1 MSRQIKTMEQLKDS
15 RLLYDRKVP
24 AFGYLILGIVTV
36 LLAVVLVWSIRTP
49 KTYVIKAGGV
59 IESENKNY
67 IMSGYTGE
75 ILQMFLSEGMVV
87 EKGQPLFTVKSTD
100 MNIQVTQLE
109 EQRKTYEERVSQC
122 EKLVE
127 SIKDDTNYFDI
138 TKKEDSLYYSQYETY
153 KSQVAQ
159 NQLDTTT
166 YQAYGYT
173 QEQIESQILVNQA
186 KITEIYYSAI
196 QSAENAALEAENQI
210 SAIDAQLL
218 ALNQGQGEYTIT
230 APCSGIVHMMSDYDE
245 GMVVQAA
252 AALGSIAAEQDEYLI
267 AAYVSAED
275 AARTKVGDKADIA
288 VSGLTQS
295 VYGTISGEVVSIDS
309 DITTTQN
316 GESGENTSYFKVHIR
331 PEVDYLVSSKGK
343 KADISNGMAVEARI
357 QYDEVT
363 YFNYVLEA
371 LGVLIR

>member
-49 KTYVIKAGGV
+49 KTYVIKVGGV

>member
-1 MSRQIKTMEQLKDS
+1 M
-15 RLLYDRKVP
+15 
-24 AFGYLILGIVTV
+24 
-36 LLAVVLVWSIRTP
+36 
-49 KTYVIKAGGV
+49 
-59 IESENKNY
+59 
-67 IMSGYTGE
+67 
-75 ILQMFLSEGMVV
+75 
-87 EKGQPLFTVKSTD
+87 
-100 MNIQVTQLE
+100 
-109 EQRKTYEERVSQC
+109 
-122 EKLVE
+122 E

-252 AALGSIAAEQDEYLI
+252 AALGSIAAEQGEYLI

-295 VYGTISGEVVSIDS
+295 VYGTISGRGG
-309 DITTTQN
+309 Q
-316 GESGENTSYFKVHIR
+316 H
-331 PEVDYLVSSKGK
+331 
-343 KADISNGMAVEARI
+343 
-357 QYDEVT
+357 
-363 YFNYVLEA
+363 
-371 LGVLIR
+371 

>member
-87 EKGQPLFTVKSTD
+87 EKGQSLFTVKSTD

-138 TKKEDSLYYSQYETY
+138 TKKEDSLYYSQYEAY

-218 ALNQGQGEYTIT
+218 ALNREQGEYTIT
-230 APCSGIVHMMSDYDE
+230 APSSGIVHMMSDYDE

-267 AAYVSAED
+267 AAYLSAED
-275 AARTKVGDKADIA
+275 TARTKVGDKADIA

-371 LGVLIR
+371 LEVLIR

>member
-87 EKGQPLFTVKSTD
+87 EKGQSLFTVKSTD

-138 TKKEDSLYYSQYETY
+138 TKKEDSLYYSQYEAY

-218 ALNQGQGEYTIT
+218 ALNREQGEYTIT
-230 APCSGIVHMMSDYDE
+230 APSSGIVHMMSDYDE

-267 AAYVSAED
+267 AAYLSAED

-371 LGVLIR
+371 LEVLIR

>member
-75 ILQMFLSEGMVV
+75 ISQMFLSEGMVV

-127 SIKDDTNYFDI
+127 SIKDNTNYFDI
-138 TKKEDSLYYSQYETY
+138 TKKEDSLYYSQYEAY

-316 GESGENTSYFKVHIR
+316 GESRENTSYFKVHIR

>member
-127 SIKDDTNYFDI
+127 SIEDDTNYFDI

>member
-75 ILQMFLSEGMVV
+75 ISQMFLSEGMVV

-127 SIKDDTNYFDI
+127 SIKDNTNYFDI
-138 TKKEDSLYYSQYETY
+138 TKKEDSLYYSQYEAY